1 MLSQGSERALA
12 LLPGLRLAFWKRR
25 GTNGKGYWK
34 KPLPLLRESAVLL
47 QQNHMAKLV
56 LGSTTEWR
64 ELKDSWIRRSPDY
77 SKKRGLGNG
86 QRVPRRARDLHLQER
101 HH

>member
-56 LGSTTEWR
+56 LASTTEWR

-77 SKKRGLGNG
+77 SKKG
-86 QRVPRRARDLHLQER
+86 V
-101 HH
+101 